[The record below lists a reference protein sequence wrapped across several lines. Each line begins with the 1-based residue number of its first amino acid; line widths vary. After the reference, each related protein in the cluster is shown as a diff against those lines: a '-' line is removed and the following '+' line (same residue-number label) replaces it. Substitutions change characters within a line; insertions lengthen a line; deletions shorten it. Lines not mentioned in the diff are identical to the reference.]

1 MARPIQSGMR
11 RDRRALDE
19 LSRRLWDERQ
29 VVNHLLFKLTVTRL
43 LLAADERRF
52 VPESLEEVERAVEAL
67 RQGEYARDAA
77 LRELASLWAYDPIE
91 LTLGELARRSPP
103 PFDHTFAE
111 HAVAFRDLAG
121 EIEQVARENR
131 VLANGDL
138 QVVAGQLDQLSGPQV
153 PVASTYDASGQ
164 IDASAGVGARLREV
178 F

>member
-1 MARPIQSGMR
+1 M
-11 RDRRALDE
+11 
-19 LSRRLWDERQ
+19 
-29 VVNHLLFKLTVTRL
+29 VTHLLFKLTVTRL

-52 VPESLEEVERAVEAL
+52 VPQALEEVELAVEAL
-67 RQGEYARDAA
+67 REGEYRRDEA
-77 LRELASLWAYDPIE
+77 LRALASLWSYDPVA

-111 HAVAFRDLAG
+111 HAVAFRTLAG
-121 EIEQVARENR
+121 EIDQVARENR

-153 PVASTYDASGQ
+153 PVASTYDAFGQ
-164 IDASAGVGARLREV
+164 LDANGGVGARLREV